1 MESRKLEVVPQD
13 FLLGFKSCVST
24 SRCLFAERL
33 VHKVKKKERRKQKE
47 EGKNDANL
55 KTSPLFFPTS
65 SFKEKDSPCIAMRCF
80 INVPLRT
87 LLPVLITPI

>member
-24 SRCLFAERL
+24 SRYLFAERL

-47 EGKNDANL
+47 EGKNGCKSQDFSL
-55 KTSPLFFPTS
+55 LPTS

>member
-47 EGKNDANL
+47 EGKKRMQISRLLLSSSLQVHL
-55 KTSPLFFPTS
+55 KRR
-65 SFKEKDSPCIAMRCF
+65 I
-80 INVPLRT
+80 
-87 LLPVLITPI
+87 LLASQCDVS